1 MLTIGAFSRLG
12 GVSVR
17 ALRHYEAVG
26 VLQPS
31 WTDPATGYRHYRA
44 DQLARLHRIQALQD
58 LGLSL
63 QQLRP
68 LLDNGPSAA
77 QLSGMLV
84 LKRAELASRVAEE
97 QERLARVERRL
108 RYIELE
114 DDMSIDYVIKR
125 IPAVR
130 VAQIRYTGDDGLDFD
145 ALGGFGWQATTKLQ
159 EAMKTAQVEPAGPGF
174 MHYEER
180 PDGTL
185 TPIVATPI
193 DPHSFVDV
201 EGVEVTALP
210 EITAVVTV
218 FRGAASHDLVGP
230 IYGQMARYAEDHG
243 YVLRGPGRDHLLSY
257 EGPEHMVL
265 ELQLPVTRP
274 SGG

>member
-1 MLTIGAFSRLG
+1 MLTIGAFAQLA

-26 VLQPS
+26 ILLPS
-31 WTDPATGYRHYRA
+31 STDPTIGYRRYRA
-44 DQLARLHRIQALQD
+44 SQLARVHRIQALQD

-68 LLDNGPSAA
+68 LLDDGPSAA

-84 LKRAELASRVAEE
+84 LKRAELASRVAED
-97 QERLARVERRL
+97 QQRLARVERRL

-114 DDMSIDYVIKR
+114 DDMSIDYIIKQ
-125 IPAVR
+125 IPAVC
-130 VAQIRYTGDDGLDFD
+130 VAQVRYAGAEGLDFYT
-145 ALGGFGWQATTKLQ
+145 LGDFARSAGETLRQMVKAG
-159 EAMKTAQVEPAGPGF
+159 EIEPAGTGF

-180 PDGTL
+180 ADGTL
-185 TPIVATPI
+185 TPILAMPI
-193 DPHSFVDV
+193 AQHTSIRDV
-201 EGVEVTALP
+201 KIDVTELP

-218 FRGAASHDLVGP
+218 FRGRADHDLVGP

-243 YVLRGPGRDHLLSY
+243 YVLQGPGRDHFVSHDDT
-257 EGPEHMVL
+257 EDMVL
-265 ELQLPVTRP
+265 ELQLPVVP
-274 SGG
+274 AP

>member
-1 MLTIGAFSRLG
+1 MLTIGTFARLA

-26 VLQPS
+26 ILLPS
-31 WTDPATGYRHYRA
+31 WTDPTTGYRQYRA
-44 DQLARLHRIQALQD
+44 GQLARLHRIQALQD

-68 LLDNGPSAA
+68 LLDDGPSAA

-84 LKRAELASRVAEE
+84 LKRAELASRVAED
-97 QERLARVERRL
+97 QQRLARVERRL

-114 DDMSIDYVIKR
+114 DDMSIDYVIKQ

-130 VAQIRYTGDDGLDFD
+130 VAQVRYTGAEGLDFYTLD
-145 ALGGFGWQATTKLQ
+145 DFVRSAGEILRGIVKAG
-159 EAMKTAQVEPAGPGF
+159 EIEPAGPGF
-174 MHYEER
+174 LTYEDR
-180 PDGTL
+180 DDGTL
-185 TPIVATPI
+185 TPILALPI
-193 DPHSFVDV
+193 AQHSPTRETEVDV
-201 EGVEVTALP
+201 TELP

-218 FRGAASHDLVGP
+218 FRGPADHDLIGP

-243 YVLRGPGRDHLLSY
+243 YVLHGPGRDHFVNYDDL
-257 EGPEHMVL
+257 EEMVM
-265 ELQLPVTRP
+265 ELQLPIVSAPR
-274 SGG
+274 